1 MIEQSNSDL
10 EPILSDNILNYDE
23 CFRHVILSSDEKFIE
38 NIQLN
43 KTHVLI

>member
-23 CFRHVILSSDEKFIE
+23 CLVSDMSY
-38 NIQLN
+38 
-43 KTHVLI
+43 